1 MRVLLTGAGGFV
13 GSHVL
18 RHLLVNTDWEV
29 VCPVTF
35 RHRGMS
41 ARLTQTMRDHE
52 DTDAWHRRVLVV
64 HHDLAA
70 PMSALDLG
78 RATGDRVDVV
88 WNVASESHVD
98 RSITDPVP
106 FVTNNVAMQLNLLEW
121 ARRQDRLELF
131 LQMSTDEVY
140 GPAPAGHLHTE
151 GEPHRPSNPYSA
163 SKSAQESLAFAWWRT
178 YDLPV
183 VVTNTMNIFGET
195 QDAEKYFARVMRLV
209 ARNEAVQV
217 HARRVPAMVRT
228 RPEPAPMVEAGT
240 TWEPGSRMWL
250 HARNLADAWLFLTR
264 RYLDGV
270 GSVPSYTGGFTDLD
284 RFNVVGEEEVD
295 NLAMAHAVAHAMG
308 RDRLEFEY
316 VDFHASRPGHDLR
329 YALDG
334 SRLAAL
340 GWTAPVSLREG
351 IQRTVAW
358 TLRHPEWL

>member
-41 ARLTQTMRDHE
+41 ARLAQTMRDHADE
-52 DTDAWHRRVLVV
+52 AEWHRRVHVV

-70 PMSALDLG
+70 PLSPLDLA
-78 RATGDRVDVV
+78 RWTGDDVDVV
-88 WNVASESHVD
+88 WNIASESHVD
-98 RSITDPVP
+98 RSIADPVP

-209 ARNEAVQV
+209 AAGEPVQV
-217 HARRVPAMVRT
+217 HARRVAAPDL
-228 RPEPAPMVEAGT
+228 PEGV
-240 TWEPGSRMWL
+240 TWQPGSRMWL
-250 HARNLADAWLFLTR
+250 HARNLADAWLFITR
-264 RYLDGV
+264 RYLDGRAEV
-270 GSVPSYTGGFTDLD
+270 SRYEPGKPDLQ

-295 NLAMAHAVAHAMG
+295 NLQMARAVAAAMG
-308 RDRLEFEY
+308 RDSLEYEM

-334 SRLAAL
+334 TRLTSL

>member
-1 MRVLLTGAGGFV
+1 MTRVLLTGAGGFV

-35 RHRGMS
+35 RHRGVS
-41 ARLTQTMRDHE
+41 ARLTQTMTDHA
-52 DTDAWHRRVLVV
+52 DAADWHRRVQVV

-70 PMSALDLG
+70 PLGHLDLG
-78 RATGDRVDVV
+78 RWADAIDVV

-121 ARRQDRLELF
+121 ARRQDGLALF

-140 GPAPAGHLHTE
+140 GPAADGHLHAE

-163 SKSAQESLAFAWWRT
+163 SKSAQEALAFAWWRT
-178 YDLPV
+178 YDVPV

-195 QDAEKYFARVMRLV
+195 QDVEKYFAKVMR
-209 ARNEAVQV
+209 AVSRGEPVTV
-217 HARRVPAMVRT
+217 HARQVQ
-228 RPEPAPMVEAGT
+228 APDMNQG
-240 TWEPGSRMWL
+240 WHWRPGSRFYL

-264 RYLDGV
+264 RYLEPGTEVPLHLDGL
-270 GSVPSYTGGFTDLD
+270 TGHADVD
-284 RFNVVGEEEVD
+284 RWNVVGEEEVD
-295 NLAMAHAVAHAMG
+295 NVQLAHAVAHAMG
-308 RDRLEFEY
+308 RDSLEFEY
-316 VDFHASRPGHDLR
+316 VDFHSSRPGHDLR

-334 SRLAAL
+334 RRLADA
-340 GWTAPVSLREG
+340 GWVAPVSLREG
-351 IQRTVAW
+351 IQRTVDW
-358 TLRHPEWL
+358 TLRHPAWL

>member
-41 ARLTQTMRDHE
+41 ARLTQTMTDHADE
-52 DTDAWHRRVLVV
+52 ADWHRRVHVV

-70 PMSALDLG
+70 PLSPLDLG
-78 RATGDRVDVV
+78 RATGDEVDVV

-98 RSITDPVP
+98 RSIDDPVP

-121 ARRQDRLELF
+121 ARRQPQLELF

-140 GPAPAGHLHTE
+140 GPAPADHRHGE

-178 YDLPV
+178 YGLPV

-195 QDAEKYFARVMRLV
+195 QDPEKFFAKVMRAV
-209 ARNEAVQV
+209 ARGEPVPV
-217 HARRVPAMVRT
+217 HARWVACPDVPAGWR
-228 RPEPAPMVEAGT
+228 
-240 TWEPGSRMWL
+240 WEPGSRMWL

-264 RYLDGV
+264 RYLERDDRDPVPRYV
-270 GSVPSYTGGFTDLD
+270 GQPDLT
-284 RFNVVGEEEVD
+284 RYNVVGEQEVD
-295 NLAMAHAVAHAMG
+295 NLTMAQTVAGAMG
-308 RDRLEFEY
+308 LPLRHEFE
-316 VDFHASRPGHDLR
+316 DFHASRPGHDLR

-334 SRLAAL
+334 TRLASL
-340 GWTAPVSLREG
+340 GWTAPVSLHEG
-351 IQRTVAW
+351 IRRTVDW
-358 TLRHPEWL
+358 TLRHPQWLG